1 MQILKNIRI
10 IQLKKLQMF
19 LNSDSINL

>member
-10 IQLKKLQMF
+10 ILLKKLQMF